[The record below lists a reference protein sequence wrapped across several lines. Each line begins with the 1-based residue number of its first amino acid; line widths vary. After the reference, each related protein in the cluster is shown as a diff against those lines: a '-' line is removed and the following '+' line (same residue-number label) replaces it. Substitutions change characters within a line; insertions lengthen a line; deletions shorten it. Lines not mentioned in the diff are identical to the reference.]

1 MRNYFSRVENTTDF
15 LEGKSQMIVNLMDA
29 DTRPDTADLTTHLRM
44 VYGHVDWDNLVYKL
58 DEETISLLKKHED
71 CISMGKRILCDIHP
85 GKYVAIVNADAMGPL
100 TYQEMKSGNVMF
112 ELYDLDDAK
121 ERAAFWYVDDLLGSL
136 YSFSLFTPYFVMALR
151 LAVMEG
157 HMSDEE
163 RFSEDRLNDVWCKT
177 YSSILSLVAFKL
189 MQQACHIEK
198 ECAIVPFNLSDYLIK
213 EYYEASGYEESTWD

>member
-1 MRNYFSRVENTTDF
+1 MKNYRKGVENTPDF
-15 LEGKSQMIVNLMDA
+15 LEGKSQKIVNLMDIDA
-29 DTRPDTADLTTHLRM
+29 RRDAVDLTTHLRM
-44 VYGHVDWDNLVYKL
+44 VYGHVVWNNLVYKL

-71 CISMGKRILCDIHP
+71 CISMGKRLFCDIYP
-85 GKYVAIVNADAMGPL
+85 GKYVAIVNADTMGPL

-189 MQQACHIEK
+189 MQQACHVEK
-198 ECAIVPFNLSDYLIK
+198 ECAIVPFNLSDYLIE
-213 EYYEASGYEESTWD
+213 EYYEASGY

>member
-1 MRNYFSRVENTTDF
+1 MKNYRKGVENTPDF
-15 LEGKSQMIVNLMDA
+15 LEGKSQKIVNLMDIDA
-29 DTRPDTADLTTHLRM
+29 RRDAVDLTTHLRM
-44 VYGHVDWDNLVYKL
+44 VYGHVAWNNLVYKL

-71 CISMGKRILCDIHP
+71 CISMGKRLLCDIYP
-85 GKYVAIVNADAMGPL
+85 GKYVAIVNADTLGPL

-163 RFSEDRLNDVWCKT
+163 RYSEDRLNDVWCKT

-189 MQQACHIEK
+189 MQQACHVEK
-198 ECAIVPFNLSDYLIK
+198 ECAIVPFNLSDYLIE
-213 EYYEASGYEESTWD
+213 EYYEASGY

>member
-1 MRNYFSRVENTTDF
+1 MKNFRRGVENTPDF
-15 LEGKSQMIVNLMDA
+15 LEGKSQVIVNLMDIEA
-29 DTRPDTADLTTHLRM
+29 RHDTVDLTTHLRM
-44 VYGHVDWDNLVYKL
+44 VYGHVAWNNLVYKL

-85 GKYVAIVNADAMGPL
+85 GKYVAIVNADTMGPL

-121 ERAAFWYVDDLLGSL
+121 ERAAYWYVDDLLGSL

-189 MQQACHIEK
+189 MQQACHVEK
-198 ECAIVPFNLSDYLIK
+198 ECAIVPFNLSDYLIE
-213 EYYEASGYEESTWD
+213 EYYEASGY

>member
-1 MRNYFSRVENTTDF
+1 MKNFRRGVENTPDF
-15 LEGKSQMIVNLMDA
+15 LEGKSQKIVNLMDIDA
-29 DTRPDTADLTTHLRM
+29 RRDAVDLTTHLRM
-44 VYGHVDWDNLVYKL
+44 VYGHVVWNNLVYKL

-71 CISMGKRILCDIHP
+71 CISMGKRLFCDIYP
-85 GKYVAIVNADAMGPL
+85 GKYVAIVNADTMGPL

-189 MQQACHIEK
+189 MQQACHVEK
-198 ECAIVPFNLSDYLIK
+198 ECAIVPFNLSDYLIE
-213 EYYEASGYEESTWD
+213 EYYEASGY

>member
-1 MRNYFSRVENTTDF
+1 MAKDF
-15 LEGKSQMIVNLMDA
+15 MNREVDEVPVVRLLGVLQIEREDFVAGADSLVVILEDEKADLMD
-29 DTRPDTADLTTHLRM
+29 M
-44 VYGHVDWDNLVYKL
+44 
-58 DEETISLLKKHED
+58 LKKHED
-71 CISMGKRILCDIHP
+71 CISMGKRIFCDIYP

-100 TYQEMKSGNVMF
+100 TYQELKSGNVMF

-198 ECAIVPFNLSDYLIK
+198 ECAIVPFNLDDYLIE
-213 EYYEASGYEESTWD
+213 EYYEASGY

>member
-1 MRNYFSRVENTTDF
+1 MKNYRKGVENTPDF
-15 LEGKSQMIVNLMDA
+15 LEGKSQKIVNLMDIDA
-29 DTRPDTADLTTHLRM
+29 RRDAVDLTTHLRM
-44 VYGHVDWDNLVYKL
+44 VYGHVVWNNLVYKL

-71 CISMGKRILCDIHP
+71 CISVGKRLLCDIYP
-85 GKYVAIVNADAMGPL
+85 GKYVAIVNADTMGPL

-163 RFSEDRLNDVWCKT
+163 RYSEDRLNDVWCKT

-189 MQQACHIEK
+189 MQQACHVEK
-198 ECAIVPFNLSDYLIK
+198 ECAIVPFNLSDYLID
-213 EYYEASGYEESTWD
+213 EYYEASGY

>member
-1 MRNYFSRVENTTDF
+1 MKNYRKGVENTPDF
-15 LEGKSQMIVNLMDA
+15 LEGKSQKIVNLMDIDA
-29 DTRPDTADLTTHLRM
+29 RRDAVDLTTHLRM
-44 VYGHVDWDNLVYKL
+44 VYGHVVWNNLVYKL

-71 CISMGKRILCDIHP
+71 CISVGKRLLCDIYP
-85 GKYVAIVNADAMGPL
+85 GKYVAIVNADTMGPL

-177 YSSILSLVAFKL
+177 YSSTLSLVAFKL

-198 ECAIVPFNLSDYLIK
+198 EHAIVPFNLDDYSIK
-213 EYYEASGYEESTWD
+213 EYYEASGYEK

>member
-1 MRNYFSRVENTTDF
+1 MKNYRKGVENTPDF
-15 LEGKSQMIVNLMDA
+15 LEGKSQKIVNLMDIDA
-29 DTRPDTADLTTHLRM
+29 RRDAVDLTTHLRM
-44 VYGHVDWDNLVYKL
+44 VYGHVVWNNLVYKL

-71 CISMGKRILCDIHP
+71 CISMGKRLFCDIYP
-85 GKYVAIVNADAMGPL
+85 GKYVAIVNADTMGPL

-198 ECAIVPFNLSDYLIK
+198 ECAIVPFNLSDYLIE
-213 EYYEASGYEESTWD
+213 EYYEASGY

>member
-1 MRNYFSRVENTTDF
+1 MKNYRKGVENTPDF
-15 LEGKSQMIVNLMDA
+15 LEGKSQKIVNLMDIDA
-29 DTRPDTADLTTHLRM
+29 RRDAVDLTTHLRM
-44 VYGHVDWDNLVYKL
+44 VYGHVVWNNLVYKL

-71 CISMGKRILCDIHP
+71 CISVGKRLLCDIYP
-85 GKYVAIVNADAMGPL
+85 GKYVAIVNADTMGPL

-112 ELYDLDDAK
+112 ELYDLDEAK
-121 ERAAFWYVDDLLGSL
+121 ERAAYWYVDDLLGSL
-136 YSFSLFTPYFVMALR
+136 YSFSLFTPYFVMAMR
-151 LAVMEG
+151 LAVMER

-198 ECAIVPFNLSDYLIK
+198 EHAIVPFNLDDYSIK
-213 EYYEASGYEESTWD
+213 EYYEASGYEK

>member
-1 MRNYFSRVENTTDF
+1 MKNYRKGVENTPDF
-15 LEGKSQMIVNLMDA
+15 LEGKSQKIVNLMDIDA
-29 DTRPDTADLTTHLRM
+29 RRDAVDLTTHLRM
-44 VYGHVDWDNLVYKL
+44 VYGHVVWNNLVYKL

-71 CISMGKRILCDIHP
+71 CISVGKRLLCDIYP
-85 GKYVAIVNADAMGPL
+85 GKYVAIVNADTMGPL

-121 ERAAFWYVDDLLGSL
+121 ERAAYWYVDDLLGSL

-163 RFSEDRLNDVWCKT
+163 RYSEDRLNDVWCKT

-189 MQQACHIEK
+189 MQQACHVEK
-198 ECAIVPFNLSDYLIK
+198 ECAIVPFNLSDYLIE
-213 EYYEASGYEESTWD
+213 EYYEASGY

>member
-1 MRNYFSRVENTTDF
+1 MKNYRKGVENTPDF
-15 LEGKSQMIVNLMDA
+15 LEGKSQKIVNLMDIDA
-29 DTRPDTADLTTHLRM
+29 RRDAVDLTTHLRM
-44 VYGHVDWDNLVYKL
+44 VYGHVVWNNLVYKL

-71 CISMGKRILCDIHP
+71 CISMGKRLFCDIYP
-85 GKYVAIVNADAMGPL
+85 GKYVAIVNADTMGPL

-163 RFSEDRLNDVWCKT
+163 RYSEDRLNDVWCKT

-189 MQQACHIEK
+189 MQQACHVEK
-198 ECAIVPFNLSDYLIK
+198 ECAIVPFNLSDYLIE
-213 EYYEASGYEESTWD
+213 EYYEASGY

>member
-1 MRNYFSRVENTTDF
+1 MKNYRKGVENTPDF
-15 LEGKSQMIVNLMDA
+15 LEGKSQKIVNLMDIDA
-29 DTRPDTADLTTHLRM
+29 RRDAVDLTTHLRM
-44 VYGHVDWDNLVYKL
+44 VYGHVVWNNLVYKL

-71 CISMGKRILCDIHP
+71 CISVGKRLLCDIYP
-85 GKYVAIVNADAMGPL
+85 GKYVAIVNADTMGPL

-121 ERAAFWYVDDLLGSL
+121 ERAAYWYVDDLLGSL

-189 MQQACHIEK
+189 MQQACHVEK
-198 ECAIVPFNLSDYLIK
+198 ECAIVPFNLSDYLIE
-213 EYYEASGYEESTWD
+213 EYYEASGY

>member
-1 MRNYFSRVENTTDF
+1 MKNYRKGVENTPDF
-15 LEGKSQMIVNLMDA
+15 LEGKSQKIVNLMDIDA
-29 DTRPDTADLTTHLRM
+29 RRDAVDLTTHLRM
-44 VYGHVDWDNLVYKL
+44 VYGHVVWNNLVYKL

-71 CISMGKRILCDIHP
+71 CISMGKRLFCDIYP
-85 GKYVAIVNADAMGPL
+85 GKYVAIVNADTMGPL

-121 ERAAFWYVDDLLGSL
+121 ERAAYWYVDDLLGSL

-189 MQQACHIEK
+189 MQQACHVEK
-198 ECAIVPFNLSDYLIK
+198 ECAIVPFNLSDYLIE
-213 EYYEASGYEESTWD
+213 EYYEASGY

>member
-1 MRNYFSRVENTTDF
+1 MKNYRKGVENTPDF
-15 LEGKSQMIVNLMDA
+15 LEGKSQKIVNLMDIDA
-29 DTRPDTADLTTHLRM
+29 RRDAVDLTTHLRM
-44 VYGHVDWDNLVYKL
+44 VYGHVVWNNLVYKL

-71 CISMGKRILCDIHP
+71 CISVGKRLLCDIYP
-85 GKYVAIVNADAMGPL
+85 GKYVAIVNADTMGPL

-112 ELYDLDDAK
+112 ELYDLDEAK

-163 RFSEDRLNDVWCKT
+163 RYSEDRLNDVWCKT

-189 MQQACHIEK
+189 MQQACHVEK
-198 ECAIVPFNLSDYLIK
+198 ECAIVPFNLSAYLIE
-213 EYYEASGYEESTWD
+213 EYYEASGY

>member
-1 MRNYFSRVENTTDF
+1 MKNYRKGVENTPDF
-15 LEGKSQMIVNLMDA
+15 LEGKSQKIVNLMDIDA
-29 DTRPDTADLTTHLRM
+29 RRDAVDLTTHLRM
-44 VYGHVDWDNLVYKL
+44 VYGHVVWNNLVYKL

-71 CISMGKRILCDIHP
+71 CISVGKRLLCDIYP
-85 GKYVAIVNADAMGPL
+85 GKYVAIVNADTMGPL

-112 ELYDLDDAK
+112 ELYDLDEAK

-163 RFSEDRLNDVWCKT
+163 RYSEDRLNDVWCKT

-198 ECAIVPFNLSDYLIK
+198 ECAIVPFNLDDYLI
-213 EYYEASGYEESTWD
+213 EVYYEASGY

>member
-1 MRNYFSRVENTTDF
+1 MKNYRKGVENTPDF
-15 LEGKSQMIVNLMDA
+15 LEGKSQKIVNLMDIDA
-29 DTRPDTADLTTHLRM
+29 RRDAVDLTTHLRM
-44 VYGHVDWDNLVYKL
+44 VYGHVVWNNLVYKL

-71 CISMGKRILCDIHP
+71 CISVGKRLLCDIYP
-85 GKYVAIVNADAMGPL
+85 GKYVAIVNADTMGPL

-198 ECAIVPFNLSDYLIK
+198 ECAIVPFNLSDYLIE
-213 EYYEASGYEESTWD
+213 EYYEASGY

>member
-1 MRNYFSRVENTTDF
+1 MKNYRKGVENTPDF
-15 LEGKSQMIVNLMDA
+15 LEGKSQKIVNLMDIDA
-29 DTRPDTADLTTHLRM
+29 RRDAVDLTTHLRM
-44 VYGHVDWDNLVYKL
+44 VYGHVVWNNLVYKL

-71 CISMGKRILCDIHP
+71 CISMGKRLFCDIYP
-85 GKYVAIVNADAMGPL
+85 GKYVAIVNADTMGPL

-121 ERAAFWYVDDLLGSL
+121 ERAAYWYVDDLLGSL

-189 MQQACHIEK
+189 MQQACHVEK
-198 ECAIVPFNLSDYLIK
+198 ECAIVPFNLSDYLIE
-213 EYYEASGYEESTWD
+213 EYYEASGC

>member
-1 MRNYFSRVENTTDF
+1 MKNYRKGVENTPDF
-15 LEGKSQMIVNLMDA
+15 LEGKSQKIVNLMDIDA
-29 DTRPDTADLTTHLRM
+29 RRDAVDLTTHLRM
-44 VYGHVDWDNLVYKL
+44 VYGHVVWNNLVYKL

-71 CISMGKRILCDIHP
+71 CISMGKRLFCDIYP
-85 GKYVAIVNADAMGPL
+85 GKYVAIVNADTMGPL

-121 ERAAFWYVDDLLGSL
+121 ERAAYWYVDDLLGSL

-151 LAVMEG
+151 LAVMER

-189 MQQACHIEK
+189 MQQACHVEK
-198 ECAIVPFNLSDYLIK
+198 ECAIVPFNLSDYLIE
-213 EYYEASGYEESTWD
+213 EYYEASGY

>member
-1 MRNYFSRVENTTDF
+1 MKNFRKGVENTPDF
-15 LEGKSQMIVNLMDA
+15 LEGKSQKIVNLMDIDA
-29 DTRPDTADLTTHLRM
+29 RRDAVDLATHLRM
-44 VYGHVDWDNLVYKL
+44 VYGHIAWNNLVYKL
-58 DEETISLLKKHED
+58 DEETISLLKKHGD
-71 CISMGKRILCDIHP
+71 CISMGKRLFCDIYP
-85 GKYVAIVNADAMGPL
+85 GKYVAIVNADTMGPL

-189 MQQACHIEK
+189 MQQACHVEK
-198 ECAIVPFNLSDYLIK
+198 ECAIVPFNLSDYLIE
-213 EYYEASGYEESTWD
+213 EYYEASGY

>member
-1 MRNYFSRVENTTDF
+1 MKNYRKGVENTLDF
-15 LEGKSQMIVNLMDA
+15 LEGKSQKIVNLMDIDA
-29 DTRPDTADLTTHLRM
+29 RRDAVDLTTHLRM
-44 VYGHVDWDNLVYKL
+44 VYGHVVWNNLVYKL

-71 CISMGKRILCDIHP
+71 CISVGKRLLCDIYP
-85 GKYVAIVNADAMGPL
+85 GKYVAIVNADTMGPL

-121 ERAAFWYVDDLLGSL
+121 ERAAYWYVDDLLGSL

-189 MQQACHIEK
+189 MQQACHVEK
-198 ECAIVPFNLSDYLIK
+198 ECAIVPFNLSDYLIE
-213 EYYEASGYEESTWD
+213 EYYEASGY

>member
-1 MRNYFSRVENTTDF
+1 MKNYRKGVENTPDF
-15 LEGKSQMIVNLMDA
+15 LEGKSQKIANLMDIDA
-29 DTRPDTADLTTHLRM
+29 RRDAVDLTTHLRM
-44 VYGHVDWDNLVYKL
+44 VYGHVVWNNLVYKL

-71 CISMGKRILCDIHP
+71 CISMGKRLFCDIYP
-85 GKYVAIVNADAMGPL
+85 GKYVAIVNADTMGPL

-198 ECAIVPFNLSDYLIK
+198 ECAIVPFNLSDYLIE
-213 EYYEASGYEESTWD
+213 EYYEASGY

>member
-1 MRNYFSRVENTTDF
+1 MKNYRKGVENTPDF
-15 LEGKSQMIVNLMDA
+15 LEGKSQKIVNLMDIDA
-29 DTRPDTADLTTHLRM
+29 RRDAVALTTHLRM
-44 VYGHVDWDNLVYKL
+44 VYGHVVWNNLVYKL

-71 CISMGKRILCDIHP
+71 CISVGKRLLCDIYP
-85 GKYVAIVNADAMGPL
+85 GKYVAIVNADTMGPL

-112 ELYDLDDAK
+112 ELYDLDEAK
-121 ERAAFWYVDDLLGSL
+121 ERAAYWYVDDLLGSL

-151 LAVMEG
+151 LAVMER

-177 YSSILSLVAFKL
+177 YSSTLSLVAFKL

-198 ECAIVPFNLSDYLIK
+198 EHAIVPFNLDDYSIK
-213 EYYEASGYEESTWD
+213 EYYEASGYEK